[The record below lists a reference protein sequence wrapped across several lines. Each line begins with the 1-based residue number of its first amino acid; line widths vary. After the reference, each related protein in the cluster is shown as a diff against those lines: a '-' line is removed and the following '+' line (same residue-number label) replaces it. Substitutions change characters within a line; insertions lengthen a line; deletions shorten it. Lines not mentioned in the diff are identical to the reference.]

1 MIAKIK
7 IQSSKQGE
15 IDRFLSEFFNTQIN
29 LEEKKHWEKD
39 YKNPVEI
46 SDIIGA
52 FIDNKEDFDIKLW
65 INLDKDVFININEE
79 NADEIIKYL
88 FERYPY

>member
-1 MIAKIK
+1 MIAKVK
-7 IQSSKQGE
+7 IQSSKKGE
-15 IDRFLSEFFNTQIN
+15 VDRFLSDFFNTSIS
-29 LEEKKHWEKD
+29 LEEKKYWEKD

-52 FIDNKEDFDIKLW
+52 FIDNIDNFDIQLW
-65 INLDKDVFININEE
+65 INLDKDVFIKINEN
-79 NADEIIKYL
+79 NADEIIRYL

>member
-7 IQSSKQGE
+7 IQSSKLGE
-15 IDRFLSEFFNTQIN
+15 IDKFLSEFFNTKIN
-29 LEEKKHWEKD
+29 LGDKTQWEKD
-39 YKNPVEI
+39 YKNPIEI

-65 INLDKDVFININEE
+65 INLDKDVFININEN
-79 NADEIIKYL
+79 NANDIIKYL

>member
-1 MIAKIK
+1 MVAKIIIK
-7 IQSSKQGE
+7 SSNKYE
-15 IDRFLSEFFNTQIN
+15 IEKFLSKFFNTKIY
-29 LEEKKHWEKD
+29 LEEQKYWEKI

-52 FIDNKEDFDIKLW
+52 FIDNKENFDIRLW
-65 INLDKDVFININEE
+65 INLDKEVFININEE

>member
-7 IQSSKQGE
+7 IQSTKPGE
-15 IDRFLSEFFNTQIN
+15 IDRFLSEFFNTQIY
-29 LEEKKHWEKD
+29 LREKNCWERD
-39 YKNPVEI
+39 YKNPIEI

-52 FIDNKEDFDIKLW
+52 YIDNKEDFDIKLW

>member
-7 IQSSKQGE
+7 IQSLKKGE
-15 IDRFLSEFFNTQIN
+15 IDRFLSEFYNTSIN
-29 LEEKKHWEKD
+29 LEEQTKWEKD
-39 YKNPVEI
+39 YKNPIEI

-52 FIDNKEDFDIKLW
+52 FIDNKECFDLKLW
-65 INLDKDVFININEE
+65 INLDRDVFVNVNEN
-79 NADEIIKYL
+79 NANEIIRYL

>member
-7 IQSSKQGE
+7 IQSSRQGE
-15 IDRFLSEFFNTQIN
+15 IDRFLTEFFNTQIN
-29 LEEKKHWEKD
+29 LGQKTHWEKN
-39 YKNPVEI
+39 YKNPIEI

-52 FIDNKEDFDIKLW
+52 YIDNKENFDIKLW

>member
-1 MIAKIK
+1 VIAKIK

-29 LEEKKHWEKD
+29 LGEKKHWEKD

-79 NADEIIKYL
+79 NADKIIKYL

>member
-7 IQSSKQGE
+7 IQSTKQGE
-15 IDRFLSEFFNTQIN
+15 IDRFLSEFFNTRIT
-29 LEEKKHWEKD
+29 LSEKTHWEKD

-52 FIDNKEDFDIKLW
+52 FIDNKDDFEIKLW
-65 INLDKDVFININEE
+65 INLDKDVFININEY

>member
-7 IQSSKQGE
+7 IQSPKQGE

-29 LEEKKHWEKD
+29 LGEKNHWEKD

-65 INLDKDVFININEE
+65 INLDKDVFINITEE

>member
-7 IQSSKQGE
+7 IQSSKKGE
-15 IDRFLSEFFNTQIN
+15 IDRFLSEFFNTKISLN
-29 LEEKKHWEKD
+29 DETHWEKD

-52 FIDNKEDFDIKLW
+52 FVDNKENFDIKLW
-65 INLDKDVFININEE
+65 INLDKDVFININEN
-79 NADEIIKYL
+79 NANKIIKYL

>member
-15 IDRFLSEFFNTQIN
+15 IDRFLSEFFNTSITIEN
-29 LEEKKHWEKD
+29 KTHWEKD

-65 INLDKDVFININEE
+65 INLDKDVFININED

>member
-1 MIAKIK
+1 MIAKIR
-7 IQSSKQGE
+7 IQSSKKGE
-15 IDRFLSEFFNTQIN
+15 VDRFLSEFFNTSIN
-29 LEEKKHWEKD
+29 LEEQLYWEKD

-52 FIDNKEDFDIKLW
+52 FIDNKEDFDIVLW
-65 INLDKDVFININEE
+65 INLDKDVFININED
-79 NADEIIKYL
+79 NADELIKYL